1 MIQQREPSPP
11 IAHPMNPSDLRR
23 EYAMASLDVGD
34 VHPDP
39 LEQFRKWFGE
49 AQAASIR
56 EPNAMTLATAT
67 TDGRPSSRVVLLKSM
82 DQRGLGFFT
91 DYRSRKAREL
101 MANPLAAL
109 SFAWLE
115 LERQVRIEGVVSR
128 MERDE
133 AEAYF
138 RTRPLGSRHG
148 AWASI
153 QSSVI
158 PGRDWLEDAV
168 REIAARHP
176 DDNVPLP
183 PHWGGFILAPTLFE
197 FWQGRQ
203 SRLHDR
209 VQYRQGDGRWV
220 IERLAP

>member
-1 MIQQREPSPP
+1 
-11 IAHPMNPSDLRR
+11 MNTADLRH
-23 EYAMASLDVGD
+23 EYALASLDVRD
-34 VHPDP
+34 VDADP
-39 LEQFRKWFGE
+39 LAQFARWFGE
-49 AQAASIR
+49 AQKAGLR

-67 TDGRPSSRVVLLKSM
+67 AEGRPSARVVLLKSF
-82 DQRGLGFFT
+82 DHRGFGFFT
-91 DYRSRKAREL
+91 DYRSRKAADLRE
-101 MANPLAAL
+101 NPHAAF

-115 LERQVRIEGVVSR
+115 LERQVRIEGSVTR
-128 MERDE
+128 MESAE

-148 AWASI
+148 AWAST

-158 PGRDWLEDAV
+158 PGREWLESAV
-168 REIAARHP
+168 R
-176 DDNVPLP
+176 NVEATFPAGAVPMP
-183 PHWGGFILAPTLFE
+183 PHWGGFLLSPESYE

-209 VQYRQGDGRWV
+209 VRYRLTGETWV

>member
-1 MIQQREPSPP
+1 
-11 IAHPMNPSDLRR
+11 MNTADLRR
-23 EYAMASLDVGD
+23 EYALASLDIRD
-34 VHPDP
+34 VDADP
-39 LEQFRKWFGE
+39 LAQFARWFGE
-49 AQAASIR
+49 AQKAGLR

-67 TDGRPSSRVVLLKSM
+67 AEGRPSARVVLLKSF
-82 DQRGLGFFT
+82 DHRGFGFFT
-91 DYRSRKAREL
+91 DYRSRKAADLRE
-101 MANPLAAL
+101 NPHAAF

-115 LERQVRIEGVVSR
+115 LERQVRIEGSVTR
-128 MERDE
+128 MESAE

-148 AWASI
+148 AWAST

-158 PGRDWLEDAV
+158 PGREWLESAV
-168 REIAARHP
+168 R
-176 DDNVPLP
+176 NVEATFPAGAVPMP
-183 PHWGGFILAPTLFE
+183 PHWGGFLLSPESYE

-209 VQYRQGDGRWV
+209 VRYRLTGETWV